1 LLFLT
6 VLISF
11 TVSGA
16 SALAGGTM
24 KKFVVLYS
32 GGKAPTNPKEAEAS
46 MKQWTEWFGT
56 LDGAV
61 VDNGLPFGE
70 AKTVT
75 ATGVREGA
83 DGNVSNGY
91 GIFQAAS
98 LKEAAALLKGCPI
111 IAEGGKVHV
120 FDLMAM

>member
-1 LLFLT
+1 
-6 VLISF
+6 
-11 TVSGA
+11 
-16 SALAGGTM
+16 M

-32 GGKAPTNPKEAEAS
+32 GGKTPTNQKEAEAS
-46 MKQWTEWFGT
+46 MKIWMDWFGK
-56 LDGAV
+56 LGGSV
-61 VDNGLPFGE
+61 IDNGNPFGE
-70 AKTVT
+70 SETISAS
-75 ATGVREGA
+75 GVKNGP

-91 GIFQAAS
+91 GIFQANS